1 MDNKQYRYV
10 GHNFKIKQA
19 PTFVEDSSNE
29 LKAIKKQIKKNVKRI
44 HEAQEKMYA
53 QRKYGVLVVF
63 QAMDAA
69 GKDSMITHIF
79 SGVNPVGFKVA
90 NFKQPTSNELRHDY
104 LWRINREL
112 PLRGNI
118 GVFNRSY
125 YEDVL
130 VSRVHPEIILNANL
144 PQIHSLKD
152 VNDDF
157 FANRYQDIH
166 EYENYL
172 TRNGYVVMKF
182 FLHVSKEEQRQRFLA
197 RIDTPEKN
205 WKFSAADIRE
215 RRYWDQYQTAYEKAI
230 NATASK
236 ENPWYVIPSDDKW
249 YSRLI
254 VSDILTKQIEKLPLS
269 YPTMTPQQKGELA
282 EARQMLINEDK
293 K

>member
-1 MDNKQYRYV
+1 MDIKQYRYTGSKLV
-10 GHNFKIKQA
+10 MAKA

-29 LKAIKKQIKKNVKRI
+29 LKEIKKQIKKNVKRI
-44 HEAQEKMYA
+44 HEAQKKMYA

-90 NFKQPTSNELRHDY
+90 NFKQPTANELRHDY

-144 PQIHSLKD
+144 PQVDSLAD
-152 VNDDF
+152 VDDRF
-157 FANRYQDIH
+157 FANRYQDIR

-182 FLHVSKEEQRQRFLA
+182 FLHVSKEEQRRRFLA

-215 RRYWDQYQTAYEKAI
+215 RRYWDKYQEAYEKAI

-236 ENPWYVIPSDDKW
+236 ENPWYIIPSDDKW

-254 VSDILTKQIEKLPLS
+254 VSDILTKRIEKLPLA
-269 YPTMTPQQKGELA
+269 YPTMTAQQKGELA
-282 EARQMLINEDK
+282 EARQLLLDEDK
-293 K
+293 